1 MTATILITGFGPFP
15 GAPYNP
21 TQPLVRRLVRRR
33 HPAFAGVRRIAH
45 VFPVNYEAVDREL
58 PALIARERPDVLV
71 MFGLALRTKHIRIE
85 TQARN
90 ALTRMVVD
98 ASGRRPIAGTI
109 IPHAQGALPLPTPA
123 QRLVMAARSTGV
135 AAAISRDAGRY
146 LCNYLSWRVIEATA
160 GPAGPSFAAFVHVP
174 GLRQTAVRRGARGA
188 RRWRMRDLLRGGEA
202 ILLAAAAETRRRRHM
217 KDR

>member
-45 VFPVNYEAVDREL
+45 VFPVSYEAVDREL

-90 ALTRMVVD
+90 SLTRMVVD
-98 ASGRRPIAGTI
+98 VSGHRPIAGTI
-109 IPHAQGALPLPTPA
+109 IPHAPRALPLL
-123 QRLVMAARSTGV
+123 RRSEPGTS
-135 AAAISRDAGRY
+135 SRCVGTSGRPR
-146 LCNYLSWRVIEATA
+146 SD
-160 GPAGPSFAAFVHVP
+160 
-174 GLRQTAVRRGARGA
+174 RQTCPTSRR
-188 RRWRMRDLLRGGEA
+188 
-202 ILLAAAAETRRRRHM
+202 
-217 KDR
+217 

>member
-45 VFPVNYEAVDREL
+45 VFPVSYEAVDREL
-58 PALIARERPDVLV
+58 PALIAREHPDVLV

-109 IPHAQGALPLPTPA
+109 RPRAPGALPLPTPA
-123 QRLVMAARSTGV
+123 QRLVMAVRSTGM
-135 AAAISRDAGRY
+135 AAALSRDAGRY
-146 LCNYLSWRVIEATA
+146 LCNYLCWRAAEASGRA
-160 GPAGPSFAAFVHVP
+160 GRLRVAAFIHVP
-174 GLRQTAVRRGARGA
+174 LVSRAPLVRSRLRRTPVTLDDLARA
-188 RRWRMRDLLRGGEA
+188 GEA
-202 ILLAAAAETRRRRHM
+202 IVRAALAAARRQR
-217 KDR
+217 